1 MTVLRDKALKIIGEK
16 LSEVMSKSGYN
27 KVKAENNDN
36 TSILFAKEST
46 GSGFAVNFEES
57 KNQFELLSCEVENGR
72 VSEDSEN
79 KVLSTWLF
87 DPQSDTEREAKDIAA
102 DFAET
107 VRGATGKAGSKKV
120 AKKKKKGE
128 DEDSASSLFL
138 MNRIANIFPE
148 LKESLQQE
156 KESYENFR
164 GVTFAREKALPLVK
178 EVLTSEEPKDKFK
191 KLCTVFSN
199 LYDAGDL
206 DTKAIITIVFL
217 NAIDDTT
224 ARENIGAAVS
234 KELQIA
240 MKEAFKL
247 KGKKIKPEK
256 IKKKSTFISDTLSAA
271 QAQQAQQRK

>member
-1 MTVLRDKALKIIGEK
+1 MRDKAIKIIDEK
-16 LSEVMSKSGYN
+16 LTEVLAKSGYN
-27 KVKAENNDN
+27 KVKAENNN
-36 TSILFAKEST
+36 ISILFAKEST

-57 KNQFELLSCEVENGR
+57 KNQFKLLSCEVENGR
-72 VSEDSEN
+72 ISES

-107 VRGATGKAGSKKV
+107 VRGATGKASKKIT
-120 AKKKKKGE
+120 KKKKKGE

-156 KESYENFR
+156 KENYENFR
-164 GVTFAREKALPLVK
+164 GVTFARERALPLVK

-199 LYDAGDL
+199 LYASGDL

-234 KELQIA
+234 DELKIA

-256 IKKKSTFISDTLSAA
+256 IKKRSTFISDTLSAA
-271 QAQQAQQRK
+271 QAQEAQQRR

>member
-1 MTVLRDKALKIIGEK
+1 MKSKALKIIDEK
-16 LSEVMSKSGYN
+16 LSEVLAKSGYN
-27 KVKAENNDN
+27 KVNAENNDI
-36 TSILFAKEST
+36 ILFAKEST
-46 GSGFAVNFEES
+46 GSGFAVSFKES
-57 KNQFELLSCEVENGR
+57 KNQFELLSCEVENGKI
-72 VSEDSEN
+72 SES

-87 DPQSDTEREAKDIAA
+87 DPQSDTEKEAKDIAT

-107 VRGATGKAGSKKV
+107 ARSATGKVSKKI

-128 DEDSASSLFL
+128 DEDSVSSLFL

-156 KESYENFR
+156 KENYENFR
-164 GVTFAREKALPLVK
+164 GVTFARERALPLVK

-199 LYDAGDL
+199 LYASGDL

-217 NAIDDTT
+217 NAIEDTT
-224 ARENIGAAVS
+224 ARGNIEAAVS
-234 KELQIA
+234 EELKIA

-256 IKKKSTFISDTLSAA
+256 IKKRSTFISDTLSAA
-271 QAQQAQQRK
+271 QAQQAQQRR